1 MDAASNQP
9 TSPLMM
15 TDSNGSGGGLKVIG
29 AGLGRTGTA
38 SLQQALAILYGAPC
52 YHMKEVM
59 THPERVR
66 FWTEAALQRK
76 SSEEFREHFKD
87 FAATVD
93 FPSCLHWEQLMVV
106 YPDAK
111 VILSVRD
118 PDSWVK
124 SAKETIL
131 LMNSSY
137 SGSPWGIWLLQTF
150 VPSFR
155 ALWRL
160 INVGFWSPLFDGDY
174 SDSNLRRKFIEWAE
188 DVKKSCPNDRLL
200 VFEASQGWGPL
211 CAFLG
216 VPVPETPY
224 PNVNDTKAFKSIVH
238 RLNVVGYVLGG
249 LSALVLAAGL
259 NFAYSRRAGFL
270 SLISVVRPSK

>member
-1 MDAASNQP
+1 MA
-9 TSPLMM
+9 
-15 TDSNGSGGGLKVIG
+15 TDSTGCGGGLKVIG
-29 AGLGRTGTA
+29 AGMPRTGTA

-52 YHMKEVM
+52 YHMKEVL
-59 THPERVR
+59 PRPDRVR
-66 FWTEAALQRK
+66 FWTEAFLQPK

-93 FPSCLHWEQLMVV
+93 FPSCMRWEQLMEV

-111 VILSVRD
+111 IVLSVRD

-124 SAKETIL
+124 SVKETIL
-131 LMNSSY
+131 QLNSAY

-150 VPSFR
+150 VPPFR
-155 ALWRL
+155 ASWRM
-160 INVGFWSPLFDGDY
+160 IDAGYWSPFLKRDL
-174 SDSNLRRKFIEWAE
+174 SDSNMRRKFIEWVE
-188 DVKKSCPNDRLL
+188 DVKKRCPKDKLL

-224 PNVNDTKAFKSIVH
+224 PNVNDTKSFKEIVA
-238 RLNVVGYVLGG
+238 RINTIGYVFAG
-249 LSALVLAAGL
+249 LSVAALAGVL
-259 NFAYSRRAGFL
+259 NFAYFKRDGLL
-270 SLISVVRPSK
+270 SLISAMRPSK